1 MTYSLLQTVTY
12 TLLAR
17 WEDQLSKTTAFF
29 LYVDNLCNPVIK
41 PHNDNLDDDHSQGGN
56 NFDPHQIDHD
66 HHHHVNHHNHIDHP
80 PHVDYHL
87 HHPQGV
93 SHPNQEVGQ
102 GAQNL
107 SHLLMFDVL
116 FQLRRFLS
124 DVTCYCSSWECFCS
138 ILHGIVP
145 VGHVP
150 LIASLSRHSSLG
162 GSLHL
167 C

>member
-17 WEDQLSKTTAFF
+17 WEDQQFRTPAFF

-56 NFDPHQIDHD
+56 NFDPLHHVD
-66 HHHHVNHHNHIDHP
+66 HHNRVDHP
-80 PHVDYHL
+80 HHVDYHL

-93 SHPNQEVGQ
+93 PHPNQEVSQ

-107 SHLLMFDVL
+107 SQLLMFDFL
-116 FQLRRFLS
+116 FHLGMFLS
-124 DVTCYCSSWECFCS
+124 DITCYCSSWECSSHCCS
-138 ILHGIVP
+138 AS
-145 VGHVP
+145 P
-150 LIASLSRHSSLG
+150 LQPGWLTTPLLISGSS
-162 GSLHL
+162 HHYHHHHH
-167 C
+167 